1 MKKILAMFLSAF
13 ALGCSEKKD
22 EVFTLEEANMCL
34 LESDKHAVM
43 GAVELIKKAESE
55 EDVSWLIRPR
65 SPWVSAAPGA
75 PITILWVRRLRVRRP
90 IVYNIVE
97 VTIDGG
103 KKEMYGEQG

>member
-13 ALGCSEKKD
+13 VLGCSEKKD

-43 GAVELIKKAESE
+43 DAVELIKKAESE

-65 SPWVSAAPGA
+65 SCAGICCPRSANNNLMGA
-75 PITILWVRRLRVRRP
+75 KVA
-90 IVYNIVE
+90 
-97 VTIDGG
+97 
-103 KKEMYGEQG
+103 GEAADSV